1 MLYESGLFSQWPWGI
16 CRAHGRT
23 MTNYTA
29 SGFQH
34 APASSAGSRNGG
46 SPPLGAPFV
55 PQPQTIEQTGLDF
68 SMILD
73 LVVKSIYFA
82 GRPTARQVAAQ
93 LALGFGVIDEVL
105 SFLKREQLAEV
116 VGSSGVGEQ
125 LYQYSLSG
133 KGLEKA
139 EEALARNQ
147 YIGPAPVPFGIYLDV
162 LRQQSI
168 REMRVSPEQVDV
180 ALAGLVLSDDVAAAL
195 GPAVNSGRS
204 MLLYGGSGN
213 GKSTITSAV
222 GRMLPGEVL
231 IPYAVDLNGIIVKV
245 YDPRVHE
252 EIPPEKQ
259 VERRTNGE
267 LTPNGSERRRDQRWV
282 VARRPM
288 ITAGGELT
296 LKELELRFSPQS
308 QFYIAPLQWKANSGM
323 LIVDDFGRQMIQP
336 KELLNRWI
344 VPMEERVDHLS
355 LHTGDMVEVPF
366 DVLLI
371 FSTNLH
377 PSQLGDEAFFRRIR
391 HKIEIPDPTRE
402 QFLEILARVCQQRD
416 IPLDPEAALYLVSEY
431 YDAAGRGFKGC
442 HPRDI
447 VDLVVDISVYHGERP
462 EFSRRHL
469 DAACHSYFVSL
480 GDPHA
485 GDHGVFGGL
494 AA

>member
-1 MLYESGLFSQWPWGI
+1 MTTDTAGGLRTSLAPNPAFARQ
-16 CRAHGRT
+16 GRDDE
-23 MTNYTA
+23 A
-29 SGFQH
+29 
-34 APASSAGSRNGG
+34 A
-46 SPPLGAPFV
+46 APFV
-55 PQPQTIEQTGLDF
+55 PQPQKLDETGLEF

-82 GRPTARQVAAQ
+82 GRPAARQIAAQ
-93 LALGFGVIDEVL
+93 LALAFPVVDEVL
-105 SFLKREQLAEV
+105 AFLKREQLAEV
-116 VGSSGVGEQ
+116 VGSAGMGEQ

-139 EEALARNQ
+139 EEALSRNQ
-147 YIGPAPVPFGIYLDV
+147 YIGPAPVPFDAYLDV
-162 LRQQSI
+162 LARQAVKSV
-168 REMRVSPEQVDV
+168 RVSPESVDA
-180 ALAGLVLSDDVAAAL
+180 ALSHLVRVERVAAAL

-213 GKSTITSAV
+213 GKSTLTGAI

-231 IPYAVDLNGIIVKV
+231 IPYAIDLNGIIVKLF
-245 YDPRVHE
+245 DPRVHQ
-252 EIPPEKQ
+252 EIAPEKQ
-259 VERRTNGE
+259 LERRVSDVNS
-267 LTPNGSERRRDQRWV
+267 NGSDRRRDRRWV
-282 VARRPM
+282 VCRRPM
-288 ITAGGELT
+288 VTAGGELT
-296 LKELELRFSPQS
+296 LKELELRYSPQS
-308 QFYIAPLQWKANSGM
+308 QIYIAPLQWKANSGI

-371 FSTNLH
+371 FSTNLR

-402 QFLEILARVCQQRD
+402 QFLEILARVCQQRE
-416 IPLDPEAALYLVSEY
+416 ITLDTDAALYLVDHY
-431 YDAAGRGFKGC
+431 YDHTNRGFKGC

-447 VDLVVDISVYHGERP
+447 VDLVVDICAYHGEQP
-462 EFSRRHL
+462 AFTLRHL
-469 DAACHSYFVSL
+469 DAACHSYFVAMQEEE
-480 GDPHA
+480 PANVIH
-485 GDHGVFGGL
+485 FGSV

>member
-1 MLYESGLFSQWPWGI
+1 MEAGEPPMTLDTATGGLRTEMASISGL
-16 CRAHGRT
+16 
-23 MTNYTA
+23 
-29 SGFQH
+29 
-34 APASSAGSRNGG
+34 RNGP
-46 SPPLGAPFV
+46 SDQQAAPFV
-55 PQPQTIEQTGLDF
+55 QQPQTAEETGLDF
-68 SMILD
+68 SMLLD
-73 LVVKSIYFA
+73 LVVKAVYFA
-82 GRPTARQVAAQ
+82 GRPSARQIAAQ
-93 LALGFGVIDEVL
+93 LALNFPVIDEVL
-105 SFLKREQLAEV
+105 AFLKQQQMAEV
-116 VGSSGVGEQ
+116 VGSSGMGEQ
-125 LYQYSLSG
+125 LYQYSLSA

-139 EEALARNQ
+139 EEALSRNQ
-147 YIGPAPVPFGIYLDV
+147 YIGPAPVPFETYLEV

-168 REMRVSPEQVDV
+168 RNMRVTPEIVEM
-180 ALAGLVLSDDVAAAL
+180 ATSNLVLSESVGQAL

-213 GKSTITSAV
+213 GKSTITGAI

-245 YDPRVHE
+245 FDPRVHN

-259 VERRTNGE
+259 LDRRGADIVNGV
-267 LTPNGSERRRDQRWV
+267 ERRRDRRWV
-282 VARRPM
+282 VSRRPM
-288 ITAGGELT
+288 ISAGGELT
-296 LKELELRFSPQS
+296 LKELELRYSPQS

-391 HKIEIPDPTRE
+391 HKIEIPDPTQE
-402 QFLEILARVCQQRD
+402 QFLEILARVCQQRE
-416 IPLDPEAALYLVSEY
+416 IPVDPSAATYLVQQY
-431 YDAAGRGFKGC
+431 YASTGRGYKGC

-447 VDLVVDISVYHGERP
+447 VDLVADICVYYGEPPAFTRKY
-462 EFSRRHL
+462 L
-469 DAACHSYFVSL
+469 DAACHSYFVAL
-480 GDPHA
+480 GDQKA
-485 GDHGVFGGL
+485 EAYRAQFGGL
-494 AA
+494 SEAAA

>member
-1 MLYESGLFSQWPWGI
+1 MTTEIAGGL
-16 CRAHGRT
+16 RT
-23 MTNYTA
+23 SLADTPTLLDAAATDDTA
-29 SGFQH
+29 
-34 APASSAGSRNGG
+34 
-46 SPPLGAPFV
+46 APFV
-55 PQPQTIEQTGLDF
+55 PQPQTIEETGLDF
-68 SMILD
+68 SMMLD

-82 GRPTARQVAAQ
+82 GRPAARQIAAQ
-93 LALGFGVIDEVL
+93 LALSFPVLEEVL
-105 SFLKREQLAEV
+105 AFMKREQLAEV
-116 VGSSGVGEQ
+116 VGSSGMGEQ

-139 EEALARNQ
+139 EEALSRNQ
-147 YIGPAPVPFGIYLDV
+147 YIGPAPVPFEVYLEV
-162 LRQQSI
+162 LKKQSVRSVRI
-168 REMRVSPEQVDV
+168 SSQSVEQAISHLVLAEQV
-180 ALAGLVLSDDVAAAL
+180 GLAL

-213 GKSTITSAV
+213 GKSTITSAI

-231 IPYAVDLNGIIVKV
+231 IPYAIDLNGIIVKV
-245 YDPRVHE
+245 FDPRVHH
-252 EIPPEKQ
+252 EIPTEKQ
-259 VERRTNGE
+259 MERRASDAPVNG
-267 LTPNGSERRRDQRWV
+267 GAERRRDRRWV

-296 LKELELRFSPQS
+296 LKDLELRYAAQS
-308 QFYIAPLQWKANSGM
+308 QFYIAPLQWKANSGI

-344 VPMEERVDHLS
+344 VPMEERIDHLS

-371 FSTNLH
+371 FSTNLR

-402 QFLEILARVCQQRD
+402 QFLEILARVCQQREM
-416 IPLDPEAALYLVSEY
+416 PLDTDAALYLIDEY
-431 YDAAGRGFKGC
+431 YDRTGRGFKGC

-447 VDLVVDISVYHGERP
+447 MELVVDICMYHDESP
-462 EFSRRHL
+462 AFTRRHL
-469 DAACHSYFVSL
+469 DAACHSYFVDMQE
-480 GDPHA
+480 DPA
-485 GDHGVFGGL
+485 PARTSFGGL

>member
-1 MLYESGLFSQWPWGI
+1 MTTETGSRQSLQDQFTA
-16 CRAHGRT
+16 RAG
-23 MTNYTA
+23 
-29 SGFQH
+29 GFTSEQLSS
-34 APASSAGSRNGG
+34 APA
-46 SPPLGAPFV
+46 PFIA
-55 PQPQTIEQTGLDF
+55 QPQSIEESGLDF

-73 LVVKSIYFA
+73 LVVKSIYFS
-82 GRPTARQVAAQ
+82 GRPAARQIAAQ
-93 LALGFGVIDEVL
+93 LALSFAVVDEVFA
-105 SFLKREQLAEV
+105 FLKREQMAEV
-116 VGSSGVGEQ
+116 VGSSGMGEQ
-125 LYQYSLSG
+125 LYQYSLSS

-147 YIGPAPVPFGIYLDV
+147 YVGPAPVPFETYLDV
-162 LRQQSI
+162 LQRQSI
-168 REMRVSPEQVDV
+168 RNIRISPDSVDA
-180 ALAGLVLSDDVAAAL
+180 ALSHLVLDESVCAAL
-195 GPAVNSGRS
+195 GPAVNSSRS

-213 GKSTITSAV
+213 GKSTITNAI

-231 IPYAVDLNGIIVKV
+231 IPYAVDLNGTIVKV
-245 YDPRVHE
+245 FDPRVHQ

-259 VERRTNGE
+259 MERRAGE
-267 LTPNGSERRRDQRWV
+267 GASQGPERRRDRRWV

-296 LKELELRFSPQS
+296 LKELELRYSPTS
-308 QFYIAPLQWKANSGM
+308 QFYIAPLQWKANSGI

-344 VPMEERVDHLS
+344 VPMEERIDHLS

-391 HKIEIPDPTRE
+391 HKVEIPDPTRE
-402 QFLEILARVCQQRD
+402 QFLDILARVCQQRE
-416 IPLDPEAALYLVSEY
+416 IPLDADAALYLLAQY
-431 YDAAGRGFKGC
+431 YDAVGRGFKGC

-447 VDLVVDISVYHGERP
+447 VDLVADICMYHGEQP
-462 EFSRRHL
+462 AFTRRYL
-469 DAACHSYFVSL
+469 DAACNSYFVSMQ
-480 GDPHA
+480 DNA
-485 GDHGVFGGL
+485 SNIKTFGGL

>member
-1 MLYESGLFSQWPWGI
+1 MTTEIAGLRTSLVDSV
-16 CRAHGRT
+16 AGR
-23 MTNYTA
+23 
-29 SGFQH
+29 G
-34 APASSAGSRNGG
+34 AGAADADA
-46 SPPLGAPFV
+46 APFV
-55 PQPQTIEQTGLDF
+55 PQPQTVAETGLDF

-73 LVVKSIYFA
+73 LVVKAIYFS
-82 GRPTARQVAAQ
+82 GRPAARQVAAQ
-93 LALGFGVIDEVL
+93 LALNFPVVDEVL
-105 SFLKREQLAEV
+105 AFLKREQLAEV
-116 VGSSGVGEQ
+116 VGSAGMGEQ
-125 LYQYSLSG
+125 LYQYSLSS
-133 KGLEKA
+133 KGVEKA
-139 EEALARNQ
+139 EEALARNH
-147 YIGPAPVPFGIYLDV
+147 YVGPAPVPFDVYLEV
-162 LRQQSI
+162 LKRQSI
-168 REMRVSPEQVDV
+168 RTVHVTPSTVNNAMSH
-180 ALAGLVLSDDVAAAL
+180 LVLDGAVPAAL

-213 GKSTITSAV
+213 GKSTITSAI
-222 GRMLPGEVL
+222 GHMLPGEVL

-245 YDPRVHE
+245 FDPRVHR
-252 EIPPEKQ
+252 EIASDQ
-259 VERRTNGE
+259 QSDRRASDSNAPGAD
-267 LTPNGSERRRDQRWV
+267 RRRDRRWV

-296 LKELELRFSPQS
+296 LKDLELRYSPQS
-308 QFYIAPLQWKANSGM
+308 QFYIAPLQWKANSGI

-402 QFLEILARVCQQRD
+402 QFLEILARVCQQREL
-416 IPLDPEAALYLVSEY
+416 PLDPNAALYLVDKY
-431 YDAAGRGFKGC
+431 YERTGRGFKGC

-447 VDLVVDISVYHGERP
+447 IDLVADICVYLGEAPAFTRN
-462 EFSRRHL
+462 HL
-469 DAACHSYFVSL
+469 DQACQSYFVAM
-480 GDPHA
+480 GPPGAPAH
-485 GDHGVFGGL
+485 VQQFGGL

>member
-1 MLYESGLFSQWPWGI
+1 MTIEFAGNEV
-16 CRAHGRT
+16 RAGA
-23 MTNYTA
+23 A
-29 SGFQH
+29 S
-34 APASSAGSRNGG
+34 NGNG
-46 SPPLGAPFV
+46 NGHSNDALSAPFV
-55 PQPQTIEQTGLDF
+55 PQPQTIEETGLDL

-82 GRPTARQVAAQ
+82 GRPSARQIAAQ
-93 LALGFGVIDEVL
+93 LALPFPVIDEVL
-105 SFLKREQLAEV
+105 AFLKREQLAEV
-116 VGSSGVGEQ
+116 VGSSGMGEQ

-133 KGLEKA
+133 KGFEKA
-139 EEALARNQ
+139 EEALSRNQ
-147 YIGPAPVPFGIYLDV
+147 YIGPAPVPFAVYLAV
-162 LRQQSI
+162 LERQSI
-168 REMRVSPEQVDV
+168 RTMRVTPDAVQTAVSH
-180 ALAGLVLSDDVAAAL
+180 LVISDDVIGGL

-213 GKSTITSAV
+213 GKSTITGAI

-245 YDPRVHE
+245 YDPRVHH
-252 EIPPEKQ
+252 EIPIDQ
-259 VERRTNGE
+259 QRDRRQAEATA
-267 LTPNGSERRRDQRWV
+267 TPGIERRRDRRWV

-288 ITAGGELT
+288 LSVGGELQ
-296 LKELELRFSPQS
+296 LKDLELRYSPQS
-308 QFYIAPLQWKANSGM
+308 QFYIAPLQWKANSGI

-355 LHTGDMVEVPF
+355 LHTGDVVEVPF

-402 QFLEILARVCQQRD
+402 QFLEILSRVCQQREMQ
-416 IPLDPEAALYLVSEY
+416 LDPQAAQYLVEHY
-431 YDAAGRGFKGC
+431 YARTGRGFKGC

-447 VDLVVDISVYHGERP
+447 VDLVADIAGYHGEKPAFTRA
-462 EFSRRHL
+462 HL

-480 GDPHA
+480 TAPENATKFA
-485 GDHGVFGGL
+485 GL
-494 AA
+494 EPAA

>member
-1 MLYESGLFSQWPWGI
+1 
-16 CRAHGRT
+16 
-23 MTNYTA
+23 MTTDVA
-29 SGFQH
+29 SAR
-34 APASSAGSRNGG
+34 APAIEVTGGANGHP
-46 SPPLGAPFV
+46 SETDAAPFV
-55 PQPQTIEQTGLDF
+55 PQPQTIEETGLDF
-68 SMILD
+68 SMVLD
-73 LVVKSIYFA
+73 LVVKCIYFT
-82 GRPTARQVAAQ
+82 GRPAARQISAQ
-93 LALGFGVIDEVL
+93 LALTFPVIDEVL
-105 SFLKREQLAEV
+105 AFLKREQLAEV

-125 LYQYSLSG
+125 LYQYSLTQ

-147 YIGPAPVPFGIYLDV
+147 YVGPAPVPFDMYLEV
-162 LRQQSI
+162 LKAQSI
-168 REMRVSPEQVDV
+168 RSMKVTPQVVEQALSHLVLDERVS
-180 ALAGLVLSDDVAAAL
+180 AAL
-195 GPAVNSGRS
+195 GPAVNSSRS

-213 GKSTITSAV
+213 GKSTITNAI

-245 YDPRVHE
+245 FDPRVHQ
-252 EIPPEKQ
+252 EIPIEKQ
-259 VERRTNGE
+259 MERRQAE
-267 LTPNGSERRRDQRWV
+267 AAAAPNGVERRRDRRWV

-296 LKELELRFSPQS
+296 LKELELRYSPQS
-308 QFYIAPLQWKANSGM
+308 QFYIAPLQWKANSGI

-391 HKIEIPDPTRE
+391 HKIEIPDPTQE
-402 QFLEILARVCQQRD
+402 QFLEILARVCQQRE
-416 IPLDPEAALYLVSEY
+416 IQVDPQAARYLVSHY
-431 YDAAGRGFKGC
+431 YEETGKGYKGC

-447 VDLVVDISVYHGERP
+447 VDLVADICSFYGETP
-462 EFSRRHL
+462 AFTMKYL
-469 DAACHSYFVSL
+469 DQAAHSYFVALQQVTSTQL
-480 GDPHA
+480 GQ
-485 GDHGVFGGL
+485 FGGL